1 MPLERRLSRDAY
13 LQNEI
18 VILKQLCLTP
28 SRMFQPGRYKVSEL
42 PDEAFTMGLVERAP
56 IPSEENPDDAE

>member
-1 MPLERRLSRDAY
+1 MPLERRLSRDAF

-28 SRMFQPGRYKVSEL
+28 SRMFQPGHYKVSEL

-56 IPSEENPDDAE
+56 IPPEQETST

>member
-1 MPLERRLSRDAY
+1 MPLERRLSRDAF

-28 SRMFQPGRYKVSEL
+28 SRMFQPGRYKASEL

-56 IPSEENPDDAE
+56 ISSEEGQDSSP

>member
-1 MPLERRLSRDAY
+1 MPLERRLSRDTF

-28 SRMFQPGRYKVSEL
+28 SRMFQPGRYVVSDL
-42 PDEAFTMGLVERAP
+42 PDEAFTMGLVERTP
-56 IPSEENPDDAE
+56 IPPDQDQASP

>member
-1 MPLERRLSRDAY
+1 MPLERRLSRDAF
-13 LQNEI
+13 LQHEI

-28 SRMFQPGRYKVSEL
+28 SQMFQPGRYKVSDL

-56 IPSEENPDDAE
+56 IPDEDSSSDA

>member
-1 MPLERRLSRDAY
+1 MPLERRLSRDTF

-28 SRMFQPGRYKVSEL
+28 SRMFQPGRYVVSDL
-42 PDEAFTMGLVERAP
+42 PDEAFTMGLVERTP
-56 IPSEENPDDAE
+56 IPPDQNQASP

>member
-1 MPLERRLSRDAY
+1 MPLERRLSRDAF

-28 SRMFQPGRYKVSEL
+28 SRMFQPGRYVVSDL
-42 PDEAFTMGLVERAP
+42 PDEAFTMGLVERVP
-56 IPSEENPDDAE
+56 ITPEQDQDAHS